1 MDSGRVVEVA
11 APQRP
16 SLLVPLRNPLYRSI
30 WIATL
35 FSNYGVWIQMVAA
48 AWLMTSIAPT
58 PDFVAWVQ
66 AATALP
72 PLVFTMLGGVLA
84 DRHDHRLIFLIGQA
98 AMLVVALA
106 LSAIDRLGVMTPW
119 LLLGLTFALDSG
131 SALRSPAYQ
140 ATIVE
145 ILPREQL
152 PVAAVLGG
160 IGWNLAR
167 ATGPALGGLII
178 ALTGV
183 AGAFAVNALCNL
195 HIVLVLA
202 RWRARVRNAKPRP
215 TTSIAVELLS
225 GFSHVR
231 ATPAI
236 GTAMLCCF
244 VFTCFSSAV
253 WSLLALVAKQLQGGP
268 STYGL
273 LLGALGAGALAGG
286 GVIGRLRRWLGLR
299 GACAGASL
307 LVAAGTL
314 AMATLPSVLLLL
326 PALALAGLGWMVA
339 LTIFGV
345 VVQLA
350 ATGPYQG
357 RMASVFYLALF
368 AGMFVGSWAWGHVAA
383 GPGIRTGLLVATGG
397 LVASLW
403 LYRPG
408 GLARRLSDLDGSG

>member
-1 MDSGRVVEVA
+1 MDTGIARA
-11 APQRP
+11 TTARRP
-16 SLLVPLRNPLYRSI
+16 SLLTPLRNPLYRSL
-30 WIATL
+30 WIATV

-72 PLVFTMLGGVLA
+72 PLIFTMLGGVLA

-98 AMLVVALA
+98 AMLLVALA
-106 LSAIDRLGVMTPW
+106 LSFFDGMGVMTPW

-140 ATIVE
+140 ATMVE

-152 PVAAVLGG
+152 PQAAVLGG

-178 ALTGV
+178 ALVGV
-183 AGAFAVNALCNL
+183 PGAFAANALCNL
-195 HIVLVLA
+195 QIVLVLA

-215 TTSIAVELLS
+215 TGSLLVELMS

-231 ATPAI
+231 ANPAI

-244 VFTCFSSAV
+244 VFTCFASAI
-253 WSLLALVAKQLQGGP
+253 WSLLALVAKRLEGGP

-273 LLGALGAGALAGG
+273 LLGALGVGALAGG
-286 GVIGRLRRWLGLR
+286 AVIGRVRPWLGLR
-299 GACAGASL
+299 GSCAAASL

-314 AMATLPSVLLLL
+314 AMATAPSVLLLL
-326 PALALAGLGWMVA
+326 PVLALTGLGWMVA
-339 LTIFGV
+339 LTIYGL

-350 ATGPYQG
+350 ATGAYQG
-357 RMASVFYLALF
+357 RMASVYYLALF
-368 AGMFVGSWAWGHVAA
+368 GGMFIGSWAWGHVAA
-383 GPGIRTGLLVATGG
+383 GPGIRTGLLIATGG

-408 GLARRLSDLDGSG
+408 GVASRLADLDGG

>member
-1 MDSGRVVEVA
+1 MDTGVA
-11 APQRP
+11 RAPATTRP
-16 SLLVPLRNPLYRSI
+16 SLTAPLRNSLYRSI

-84 DRHDHRLIFLIGQA
+84 DRHDHRLIFLVGQA
-98 AMLVVALA
+98 AMLLVALA
-106 LSAIDRLGVMTPW
+106 LSAFDGLGVMTPW

-178 ALTGV
+178 AVAGV
-183 AGAFAVNALCNL
+183 PGAFAANALCNL

-202 RWRARVRNAKPRP
+202 RWRARVRNAKPKP
-215 TTSIAVELLS
+215 TTSMAVELLR

-236 GTAMLCCF
+236 GTAMVCCF
-244 VFTCFSSAV
+244 VFTCFASAI
-253 WSLLALVAKQLQGGP
+253 WSLLALVAKRLEGGP

-273 LLGALGAGALAGG
+273 LLGALGVGALAGG
-286 GVIGRLRRWLGLR
+286 GVITRLRRRLGLR
-299 GACAGASL
+299 GACAAASL

-326 PALALAGLGWMVA
+326 PVLALAGLGWMVA
-339 LTIFGV
+339 LTIYGL

-350 ATGPYQG
+350 ASGPYQG
-357 RMASVFYLALF
+357 RMASVFYLSLF
-368 AGMFVGSWAWGHVAA
+368 GGMFIGSWAWGHVAA

-397 LVASLW
+397 LVSSLL
-403 LYRPG
+403 LYRRG
-408 GLARRLSDLDGSG
+408 GIARRLSDLDGPG